1 MADKVDKRAV
11 DVFAARRYA
20 VITLPELQ
28 SFGLDRRRV
37 SDHVRSGRLYRLYRG
52 VYSTVHPSLLTT
64 KGRLLAAVRACGPGA
79 ALWRRSAG
87 AHLGLRPQSSGRVEV
102 IVPTTAG
109 RISRPGLTLHRST
122 SLVPADVT
130 EVDGIPTTTPRRTLA
145 DLRRV
150 LSADDFRA
158 ALRRA
163 EILRLDLGPQPEY
176 EPDYSRSDLERDLFA
191 ICRADAIPLP
201 EHNVWVGPYEID
213 FLWREQRLALETDGW
228 ETHGTRTAFEEDRA
242 RDVYLTTR
250 GLRPVRFT
258 SRQVKDKNALRA
270 ALQALLFRPS

>member
-1 MADKVDKRAV
+1 
-11 DVFAARRYA
+11 
-20 VITLPELQ
+20 
-28 SFGLDRRRV
+28 V
-37 SDHVRSGRLYRLYRG
+37 SEGRLYRLYRG

-64 KGRLLAAVRACGPGA
+64 KGRLLAAVRACGQGA
-79 ALWRRSAG
+79 ALWRRTAG
-87 AHLGLRPQSSGRVEV
+87 AHLGLRPQSSGPIEI

-122 SLVPADVT
+122 SFVPQEVT
-130 EVDGIPTTTPRRTLA
+130 EVDGILTTTPRRTLA

-150 LSADDFRA
+150 LSPDDFRT

-163 EILRLDLGPQPEY
+163 EILRLDVGPQPGY

-191 ICRADAIPLP
+191 ICRAERIPLP
-201 EHNVWVGPYEID
+201 EQNVWIGPYEID

-242 RDVYLTTR
+242 RDVYLTTQ

-258 SRQVKDKNALRA
+258 NRQVKDRTALRA
-270 ALQALLFRPS
+270 ALQALLFVPPD